1 MCKVGKDKIEALLL
15 SAIRIQVGMPALAAY
30 DLLHEKGACL
40 THFCD
45 AAVALGKDGSIRSS
59 DPAQPIRDGM
69 APKQLLELGLE
80 PQGIPTVERDKGI
93 RTLSQ
98 GFKVHLDAPLG
109 RGSFGVVYRGEQVR
123 LKRPVAIKILRLS
136 ALPRDVPREWFM
148 ERFRREPLIIA
159 RINHPHIVQVLDC
172 GEEQDELWYAMEY
185 LPGGTLLERIRREG
199 RLPAYEVRTYLRAM
213 AEALAAASKHG
224 VLHRDVK
231 PGNVFVSGPKLA
243 DFGLAQVPPSLAEAG
258 LPGATTP
265 KAAVVGTPPYVAPE
279 RANFQ
284 SGDERSDIYS
294 LGATMYHAAS
304 GRYMFDLEAS
314 DKAAWYRHHL
324 SVDPKPLTSLVPDLP
339 KDLAKAIHRCLEKN
353 PQDRFRSFE
362 ALADSLRKESGTQ
375 RRDAKR

>member
-15 SAIRIQVGMPALAAY
+15 SAIRIQVGMPALSAY
-30 DLLHEKGACL
+30 ELLQDKGVCL
-40 THFCD
+40 AHFSD
-45 AAVALGKDGSIRSS
+45 AAIVLGKDGSIRSS
-59 DPAQPIRDGM
+59 DPAHPIAEGLT
-69 APKQLLELGLE
+69 PKQLLELGLE
-80 PQGIPTVERDKGI
+80 PQGVPTAERDKGV

-98 GFKVHLDAPLG
+98 GFKVYLDAPLG
-109 RGSFGVVYRGEQVR
+109 RGSFGVVYRGEQIR

-136 ALPRDVPREWFM
+136 ALPRDVPRDWFM

-172 GEEQDELWYAMEY
+172 GEEKDELWYAMEY
-185 LPGGTLLERIRREG
+185 LPGGTLLEKIRREG
-199 RLPAYEVRTYLRAM
+199 RLPASEVRTTFRAM
-213 AEALAAASKHG
+213 AEALAAAAKHG

-231 PGNVFVSGPKLA
+231 PGNVFVTGPKLA
-243 DFGLAQVPPSLAEAG
+243 DFGLAQVPPTRTEEG
-258 LPGATTP
+258 IPGATTP

-284 SGDERSDIYS
+284 SGDERSDVYS

-304 GRYMFDLEAS
+304 GRYLFDLEAS

-324 SVDPKPLTSLVPDLP
+324 SVEPEPLTSKVPDLP
-339 KDLAKAIHRCLEKN
+339 KELAKAIHRCLEKN

-362 ALADSLRKESGTQ
+362 ALADSLK
-375 RRDAKR
+375 K

>member
-1 MCKVGKDKIEALLL
+1 MCNVGKDKIETLLL
-15 SAIRIQVGMPALAAY
+15 SAVRIQVGMPALSAY
-30 DLLHEKGACL
+30 ELLHDKGICL
-40 THFCD
+40 AHFCD
-45 AAVALGKDGSIRSS
+45 AALFLARDGSIRSS
-59 DPAQPIRDGM
+59 DPAHPLAEGLT
-69 APKQLLELGLE
+69 PKQLLELGLE
-80 PQGIPTVERDKGI
+80 PQGLPVADRDKGV
-93 RTLSQ
+93 RSLSQ
-98 GFKVHLDAPLG
+98 GFKVYLDAPLG

-123 LKRPVAIKILRLS
+123 LKRPVAIKILRVS
-136 ALPRDVPREWFM
+136 SLPRDVPRDWFL

-159 RINHPHIVQVLDC
+159 RINHPNIVQVLDC
-172 GEEQDELWYAMEY
+172 GEDRDELWYAMEY

-199 RLPAYEVRTYLRAM
+199 PLPSHEVRSYLRALS
-213 AEALAAASKHG
+213 EALAAAAKHG

-284 SGDERSDIYS
+284 SGDEKSDVYS

-304 GRYMFDLEAS
+304 GRYLFDLEPS
-314 DKAAWYRHHL
+314 DKAGWYRHHL
-324 SVDPKPLTSLVPDLP
+324 SVEPQPLTKLVPDLP

-353 PQDRFRSFE
+353 PQDRYRSFE
-362 ALADSLRKESGTQ
+362 ALADSLK
-375 RRDAKR
+375 K